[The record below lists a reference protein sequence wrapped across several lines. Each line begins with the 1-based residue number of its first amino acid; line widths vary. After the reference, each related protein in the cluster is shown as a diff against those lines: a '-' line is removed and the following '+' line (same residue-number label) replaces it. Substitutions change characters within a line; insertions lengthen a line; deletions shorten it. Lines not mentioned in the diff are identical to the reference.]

1 MSFYCKLPVFGYCH
15 VAFSE
20 IEALCSWEDF
30 LLHWSIL
37 ELNFNIGILP
47 KLLITLSWWVA
58 SSEKINT
65 SSRIFSVS
73 RVMILTTTAN
83 SIWAPLWLKEPCN
96 KCIDWIAY
104 FQTEQTSIQLYP
116 SFKMDIITKSQCRLI
131 SCMSMSHS
139 ITDVLHKQLK
149 TIDVFMDEYR

>member
-1 MSFYCKLPVFGYCH
+1 MSFYCKLPMFGYCH
-15 VAFSE
+15 VAVSK
-20 IEALCSWEDF
+20 IEVLRSWEDF

-47 KLLITLSWWVA
+47 KRLITLSWWVA

-83 SIWAPLWLKEPCN
+83 SIWAPLWLKDPCN
-96 KCIDWIAY
+96 KCIDWIAH
-104 FQTEQTSIQLYP
+104 FQTEQISNCTPPLRWIQSQSRNADWFFACVCVIQLQAYYT
-116 SFKMDIITKSQCRLI
+116 SSLR
-131 SCMSMSHS
+131 
-139 ITDVLHKQLK
+139 
-149 TIDVFMDEYR
+149 R